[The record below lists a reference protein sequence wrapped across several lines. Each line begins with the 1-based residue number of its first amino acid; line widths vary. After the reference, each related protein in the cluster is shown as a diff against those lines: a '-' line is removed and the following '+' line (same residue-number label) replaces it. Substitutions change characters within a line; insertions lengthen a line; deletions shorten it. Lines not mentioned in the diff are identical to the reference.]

1 MKKIIS
7 IVALTSLAMSA
18 WALDLGDLEKKLKD
32 KVSEQPITKETVQ
45 EAVKQAAPEK
55 VKAVLPT
62 SEQEELKVGREVA
75 SNLLGAAP
83 LVNDPALQ
91 RYVNDVGRW
100 ISLQGER
107 KDLPWRFGII
117 ESNDINAFAAPGG
130 YILMTRGLY
139 QRLNDETELAGVL
152 AHEIAHVL
160 KRHHIELM
168 RKQALIAEG
177 GKAAEQAAGDE
188 NAVIKNLVGNGA
200 EIFARRLDQSAEM
213 EADRMAVVLA
223 ARAGY
228 DPYGL
233 ASALQKLEAVRS
245 DDDRI
250 KLLFKTHPS
259 PTQRLGAL
267 DKAMGTRLLSL
278 GGATGGQLQPLVK

>member
-1 MKKIIS
+1 MKKMIS

-18 WALDLGDLEKKLKD
+18 WAIDLNGLDKQLKEKLGD
-32 KVSEQPITKETVQ
+32 QPVTKESVQ
-45 EAVKQAAPEK
+45 EAIKQAAPEK
-55 VKAVLPT
+55 LKPVLPT

-75 SNLLGAAP
+75 ANLLGAAP
-83 LVNDPALQ
+83 LVNDGALQ
-91 RYVNDVGRW
+91 RYVNNVGRW
-100 ISLQGER
+100 VSLQGER
-107 KDLPWRFGII
+107 KDLPWRFGVID
-117 ESNDINAFAAPGG
+117 SNDINAFAAPGG
-130 YILMTRGLY
+130 YIMITRGLY

-152 AHEIAHVL
+152 AHEVAHVL
-160 KRHHIELM
+160 KRHHIDLM

-177 GKAAEQAAGDE
+177 GKAAEKAAGDE

-233 ASALQKLEAVRS
+233 PSALQKLEAVRS

-259 PTQRLGAL
+259 PTQRLISL
-267 DKAMGTRLLSL
+267 DKAMGNQLLKL
-278 GGATGGQLQPLVK
+278 GGVAGGRLQPLPR

>member
-1 MKKIIS
+1 MKKMIS
-7 IVALTSLAMSA
+7 IVALSSLAMTA
-18 WALDLGDLEKKLKD
+18 WAIDLGDLDKQLKEKLGD
-32 KVSEQPITKETVQ
+32 QPITRESVQ

-55 VKAVLPT
+55 LKPVLPT

-75 SNLLGAAP
+75 ANLLGAAP
-83 LVNDPALQ
+83 LVNDGALQ
-91 RYVNDVGRW
+91 RYVNNVGRW
-100 ISLQGER
+100 VSLQGER
-107 KDLPWRFGII
+107 KDLPWRFGVID
-117 ESNDINAFAAPGG
+117 SNDINAFAAPGG
-130 YILMTRGLY
+130 YIMITRGLY

-152 AHEIAHVL
+152 AHEVAHVL
-160 KRHHIELM
+160 KRHHIDLM

-177 GKAAEQAAGDE
+177 GKAAEKAAGDE

-233 ASALQKLEAVRS
+233 PSALQKLEAVRS

-259 PTQRLGAL
+259 PTQRLISL
-267 DKAMGTRLLSL
+267 DKAMGNQLLKL
-278 GGATGGQLQPLVK
+278 GGVAGGRLQPLPR

>member
-1 MKKIIS
+1 MKKMIS
-7 IVALTSLAMSA
+7 IVALSSLAMSA
-18 WALDLGDLEKKLKD
+18 WAIDLGDLDKLKKKLE
-32 KVSEQPITKETVQ
+32 EQPVTQESVQ

-55 VKAVLPT
+55 LKPVLPT

-75 SNLLGAAP
+75 ANLLGTAP
-83 LVNDPALQ
+83 LVNDGALQ
-91 RYVNDVGRW
+91 RYVNNVGRW
-100 ISLQGER
+100 VSLQGER
-107 KDLPWRFGII
+107 KDLPWRFGVI

-130 YILMTRGLY
+130 YIMITRGLY

-152 AHEIAHVL
+152 AHEISHVL
-160 KRHHIELM
+160 KRHHIDLM

-177 GKAAEQAAGDE
+177 GKAAEKAAGDE
-188 NAVIKNLVGNGA
+188 NAAIKNLVGNGA
-200 EIFARRLDQSAEM
+200 EIFARRLDQTAEM

-233 ASALQKLEAVRS
+233 PSALQKLEAVRK

-250 KLLFKTHPS
+250 KLLFKTHPT
-259 PTQRLGAL
+259 PTQRLTSL

-278 GGATGGQLQPLVK
+278 GGTTGGKLVALPQ

>member
-7 IVALTSLAMSA
+7 IVVLTSLAMTA
-18 WALDLGDLEKKLKD
+18 WAIDLGGLDKQLKQKIGD
-32 KVSEQPITKETVQ
+32 KPLNKESLQ
-45 EAVKQAAPEK
+45 EAVKEAAPESA
-55 VKAVLPT
+55 KAVLPT

-83 LVNDPALQ
+83 LVNDGALQ
-91 RYVNDVGRW
+91 RYVNTIGRW

-107 KDLPWRFGII
+107 PNLPWRFGII

-130 YILMTRGLY
+130 YILLTRGLY

-160 KRHHIELM
+160 KRHHIDVM

-177 GKAAEQAAGDE
+177 GKAAEKAAGDD

-200 EIFARRLDQSAEM
+200 EIFARRLDQSAEL

-233 ASALQKLEAVRS
+233 PAALQTLEGVRS
-245 DDDRI
+245 SDDRI
-250 KLLFKTHPS
+250 KLLFKTHPT
-259 PTQRLGAL
+259 PTQRLTTL
-267 DKAMGTRLLSL
+267 DKAMGSRMLSL
-278 GGATGGQLQPLVK
+278 GGASGGRLLLLPK

>member
-1 MKKIIS
+1 MKQLMMVI
-7 IVALTSLAMSA
+7 LTTMTMNA
-18 WALDLGDLEKKLKD
+18 WAVDLGDLDKQLKD
-32 KVSEQPITKETVQ
+32 KLGDQPITKESVQ
-45 EAVKQAAPEK
+45 QSIKQAAPEN

-75 SNLLGAAP
+75 ANLLGAAP
-83 LVNDPALQ
+83 LVNDAGLQ
-91 RYVNDVGRW
+91 HYVNTVGRW
-100 ISLQGER
+100 VSMQGER
-107 KDLPWRFGII
+107 PDLPWRFGVI
-117 ESNDINAFAAPGG
+117 ETNDINAFAAPGG
-130 YILMTRGLY
+130 YILITRGLY

-160 KRHHIELM
+160 KRHQIDLM

-177 GKAAEQAAGDE
+177 GKAAEKAASDE

-233 ASALQKLEAVRS
+233 PSALQKLEAVRS

-250 KLLFKTHPS
+250 KLLFKTHPT
-259 PTQRLGAL
+259 PTQRLSAL
-267 DKAMGTRLLSL
+267 DKAMGNRLISQ
-278 GGATGGQLQPLVK
+278 GGGNGGKLYPLPQ